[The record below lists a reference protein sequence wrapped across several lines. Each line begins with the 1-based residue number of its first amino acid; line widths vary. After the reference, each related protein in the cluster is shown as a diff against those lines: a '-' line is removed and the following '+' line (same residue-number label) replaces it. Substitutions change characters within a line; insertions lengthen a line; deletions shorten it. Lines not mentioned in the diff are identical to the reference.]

1 MGNDLEMGTWLHRHV
16 DLIEKMGWI
25 PSAKQTWQQTSPGNS
40 VYQKMEIS
48 LGDFPVPSWV
58 PRGLK
63 AAIFQGREAL
73 KEVLEQWRLRGS
85 WSGESVFQRCFLD
98 SVGWQKSLVYLTK
111 KAGRACGSENPL
123 PTWNQLFVWTFE
135 PSSFFFF
142 LNSLHVL
149 VKFLP
154 RSAHP
159 PAGKPLDLQMSFRI
173 HDPKM
178 EFLAQLLLY
187 PEALK

>member
-1 MGNDLEMGTWLHRHV
+1 MF
-16 DLIEKMGWI
+16 GWFS
-25 PSAKQTWQQTSPGNS
+25 SAKLSYQRAQGCYFSRSWSTQRSPWTMTAPRIMIRRVGFPEMLTGFS
-40 VYQKMEIS
+40 GMAKISSLFDQKS
-48 LGDFPVPSWV
+48 
-58 PRGLK
+58 
-63 AAIFQGREAL
+63 REA
-73 KEVLEQWRLRGS
+73 W
-85 WSGESVFQRCFLD
+85 
-98 SVGWQKSLVYLTK
+98 
-111 KAGRACGSENPL
+111 GSEVFHSRPETNF
-123 PTWNQLFVWTFE
+123 LFERLNHPV
-135 PSSFFFF
+135 FFWK
-142 LNSLHVL
+142 NSLHVL